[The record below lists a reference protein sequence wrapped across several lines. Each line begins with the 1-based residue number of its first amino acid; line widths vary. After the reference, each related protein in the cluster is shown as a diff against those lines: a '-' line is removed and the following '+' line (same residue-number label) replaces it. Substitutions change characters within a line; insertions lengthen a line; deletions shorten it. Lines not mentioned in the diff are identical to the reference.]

1 VSVVETLPEA
11 LGQPIRGP
19 RALTGD
25 WRRFWHLTFTIA
37 RSEFKLKFF
46 GSTLGYLWQLMR
58 PLLLFGVLYVVFSLV
73 VKTGG
78 SARHFP
84 AVLLSGIVLYGF
96 FTEATSGAVT
106 SVVGREDLVRKIE
119 FPRLVIPLSVVLTA
133 MFNLAVN
140 LIAVG
145 VFIVIQ
151 GVHPRVSWLEI
162 PVILLV
168 LTILATGVAM
178 LLSSLYVRFRD
189 VQPIWDVVSQMLFYG
204 SPILITLERIRQ
216 LHGGPLGI
224 PWAHLYMVNPLA
236 VVLEQWRHAVID
248 PSAPSAAAAIG
259 GWPELMIPIGIIVGL
274 FGLGFWV
281 FNRSAPLI
289 AERL

>member
-1 VSVVETLPEA
+1 MSVETLPEP
-11 LGQPIRGP
+11 LGKPIRGP
-19 RALTGD
+19 SALAGD

-46 GSTLGYLWQLMR
+46 GSMLGYLWQLMR

-84 AVLLSGIVLYGF
+84 AVLLSGIVLFSF

-106 SVVGREDLVRKIE
+106 SVVGREDLVRKIQ

-133 MFNLAVN
+133 MFNLALN
-140 LIAVG
+140 LVAVA
-145 VFIVIQ
+145 VFLTLQ
-151 GVHPRVSWLEI
+151 GVHPRLTWLEI
-162 PVILLV
+162 PALLFILAL
-168 LTILATGVAM
+168 LATGVSM

-204 SPILITLERIRQ
+204 SPILIPLEKVRT
-216 LHGGPLGI
+216 LHGGVLGI
-224 PWAHLYMVNPLA
+224 SWAHLNMLNPLA

-248 PSAPSAAAAIG
+248 RTAPSAAAAIG
-259 GWPELMIPIGIIVGL
+259 GWPELMIPLGMVVGL
-274 FGLGFWV
+274 FVLGFWV